1 MLWKYVWMKKNVV
14 EIRVVLFKQQKL
26 LFKQRC
32 QTDPVFPNN
41 QAKYVHTGWSA
52 SQEWKKEMSSRA
64 AEMSMLLNS
73 TCVPTRRITHA
84 ERDQEI
90 YVFVGTKHAHFN
102 IKSKKKFLHKLV
114 ICKDT

>member
-1 MLWKYVWMKKNVV
+1 MKIRVDKKKNVV
-14 EIRVVLFKQQKL
+14 EIRVLLFKQQKL
-26 LFKQRC
+26 LFKQRY

-73 TCVPTRRITHA
+73 TSAVYLNSPSVLLI
-84 ERDQEI
+84 
-90 YVFVGTKHAHFN
+90 
-102 IKSKKKFLHKLV
+102 
-114 ICKDT
+114 